1 MRISDWSSDVCSSDL
16 VGVMPLREY
25 ARSASSEGLSYLRQ
39 RLKSGTAW
47 DQFQGLPGVIAVA
60 HDEDARELSLDLIAA
75 MRHVGSS
82 PDMFECYSRL
92 PDDLLPAF
100 IEAARDRKSVVSG
113 KSVAVRVDIGGSR
126 IIK

>member
-60 HDEDARELSLDLIAA
+60 HDEDAREQTLDLMAA
-75 MRHVGSS
+75 MRHVG
-82 PDMFECYSRL
+82 
-92 PDDLLPAF
+92 
-100 IEAARDRKSVVSG
+100 DRKSVVQGQGVS
-113 KSVAVRVDIGGSR
+113 VRVDLGGRR
-126 IIK
+126 INKK

>member
-1 MRISDWSSDVCSSDL
+1 MMSNVVFIFSSRKRHTSCAL
-16 VGVMPLREY
+16 VTVVQTCALPILPLREY
-25 ARSASSEGLSYLRQ
+25 ARSSSSEGLSYLRQ

-100 IEAARDRKSVVSG
+100 IEE
-113 KSVAVRVDIGGSR
+113 IGRAS
-126 IIK
+126 